1 MNKYTKTTWSA
12 IWTGTWTTT
21 LLQSSTLVSLLT
33 LAFTG
38 AGLMT
43 LPSAI
48 GVILGANIGSP
59 MLPLFAALIGF
70 GEFDIGR
77 LALPL
82 IGAGALILMFIKDE
96 KWEWYAKLLIGFG
109 LFFVGIGW
117 MKESVD
123 AIKASFDIA
132 QYKWLP
138 LWGFGVLGAVFS
150 AMMSSSGAL

>member
-82 IGAGALILMFIKDE
+82 I
-96 KWEWYAKLLIGFG
+96 
-109 LFFVGIGW
+109 
-117 MKESVD
+117 
-123 AIKASFDIA
+123 
-132 QYKWLP
+132 
-138 LWGFGVLGAVFS
+138 
-150 AMMSSSGAL
+150 